1 MDMCDRFLISKRTSG
16 GIMSEFPI
24 TIGLH
29 QNATSSPYFSYKF
42 YLPSL
47 IILSLN
53 MSYFSSFKFYHLILE
68 FLCLIPLTFHLII
81 QISNTFTTIC
91 WVIKLSLGIMLQ
103 LLLHKDE
110 ITLVPLLK
118 MEIVISSSWT
128 KSY

>member
-1 MDMCDRFLISKRTSG
+1 MDMCDRVLISKRTSG

-29 QNATSSPYFSYKF
+29 QNATSSPYFLYKF

-53 MSYFSSFKFYHLILE
+53 MSYFSSFKFYHLILG
-68 FLCLIPLTFHLII
+68 FLCLIPLTLHFLI

-91 WVIKLSLGIMLQ
+91 WVIKLSLSIMLQ
-103 LLLHKDE
+103 PLQHKNE

-118 MEIVISSSWT
+118 MEIVISSSRT
-128 KSY
+128 KS